1 MKPNDSKQRKRRFW
15 RDRPVVL
22 AISVLVLV
30 LGIVG
35 TTLAYL
41 FDSSAAI
48 TNTFTTATAGI
59 TVVEELEDG
68 VKNNVQIKNTGD
80 VEVYIRARVIVTW
93 KDEDG
98 NVSATAPIAG
108 TDYTITY
115 QTDTGWFKHTDGNW
129 YYTSPV
135 AAGGSTGVLFTGC
148 NPEEGKTP
156 DGYHLSVE
164 ILADSIQAKPENAV
178 QEAWGVKISAGKV
191 ESSDSYAGGIG

>member
-1 MKPNDSKQRKRRFW
+1 MKPNDSKQRTRRFW

-41 FDSSAAI
+41 FTNTDSI
-48 TNTFTTATAGI
+48 TNTFTVATAGI
-59 TVVEELEDG
+59 TVDEKLENG
-68 VKNNVQIKNTGD
+68 VKNDVTIKNTGD
-80 VEVYIRARVIVTW
+80 VDVYIRARVIVTW
-93 KDEDG
+93 KDDEG
-98 NVSATAPIAG
+98 NVSATAPVAG

-115 QTDTGWFKHTDGNW
+115 QTGTGWVEYEGNY
-129 YYTSPV
+129 YYTSSV
-135 AAGGSTGVLFTGC
+135 AAGGPTGVLFTDC
-148 NPEEGKTP
+148 KPVEGKTP

-178 QEAWGVKISAGKV
+178 QEAWGVKISADKV
-191 ESSDSYAGGIG
+191 EPSDSYAGGLE